1 MFHVHHMKTIRPSL
15 GRSTLSVMK
24 LVCCIKNTFES
35 GTDLGLSNTDP
46 QPLFL
51 SFPTNSPSRP
61 LLSSLLTFSH
71 TLFLSPLHLSLS
83 LPLPLFL
90 HLPIPLPLSLPPY
103 LLPSPHPPTPPSIPN
118 SLSLSLSLSLSFFPT
133 LVRSFIH
140 QTFSL
145 ILITTVDGRI
155 PGLYKNQRC

>member
-1 MFHVHHMKTIRPSL
+1 MKTIRPSL

-61 LLSSLLTFSH
+61 LLFSVLTFSH
-71 TLFLSPLHLSLS
+71 TLFLSPLPLSLS
-83 LPLPLFL
+83 PAPPLSPSPYPSASLS
-90 HLPIPLPLSLPPY
+90 PSLPPS
-103 LLPSPHPPTPPSIPN
+103 LPHPPTPPSIPPSLPLSLAF
-118 SLSLSLSLSLSFFPT
+118 SLSLFLSHSRKVFYSSNILSYTHNYCRWPNSWSL
-133 LVRSFIH
+133 
-140 QTFSL
+140 
-145 ILITTVDGRI
+145 
-155 PGLYKNQRC
+155 